1 MSVLGVDINGRD
13 MPLEVINTGF
23 NGAVTAPTV
32 VPTISPTP
40 ITPTATL
47 IPPTVVP
54 GSLSVISGVV
64 NIPGG
69 TDHSGITVGLYT
81 GANPLVEVMTTASG
95 RYQFVDVPVGAYNL
109 RISNPQSLT
118 LEQPIVIDA
127 TGLSIDNGTDLMPVG
142 DTDDNGIIDVND
154 ASLVGI
160 NYEVAGSLVA
170 NADLNRDALI
180 DIRDLVLV
188 GRNFGLVSPVT
199 PE

>member
-1 MSVLGVDINGRD
+1 M
-13 MPLEVINTGF
+13 
-23 NGAVTAPTV
+23 
-32 VPTISPTP
+32 
-40 ITPTATL
+40 
-47 IPPTVVP
+47 
-54 GSLSVISGVV
+54 ISGVV

-69 TDHSGITVGLYT
+69 TDHSGITVGLYNDT
-81 GANPLVEVMTTASG
+81 NPLVRVVTTASG
-95 RYQFVDVPVGAYNL
+95 RYQFVDVPVGAYIL
-109 RISNPQSLT
+109 RISSPQSLT
-118 LEQPIVIDA
+118 LEHPIVIDA
-127 TGLSIDNGTDLMPVG
+127 NGLSIDNGTDLMPVG